1 MAINISSAWSILI
14 IVMNRWLVMHIWSM
28 IIHTCMISH
37 MFLAMK
43 NLARVWNCPK
53 FTILNLVFV
62 FLSFCLLFKDKKEK
76 RKTIPLCR
84 FLFLCFCIFVL
95 FLSFFVFVSLKLF
108 CFCFFPWTPRRSN
121 VWRASILKS
130 HSLCRNSKAVKGCWS
145 FMIKYIIMSPRMLSW
160 PLSATT

>member
-95 FLSFFVFVSLKLF
+95 FLSFCLCVVKTFFVFVFFPGHHGDQMSEGPQFWKVTLCVEILKL
-108 CFCFFPWTPRRSN
+108 WKAADHLWSN
-121 VWRASILKS
+121 
-130 HSLCRNSKAVKGCWS
+130 
-145 FMIKYIIMSPRMLSW
+145 
-160 PLSATT
+160 T